1 MSIRPEPSF
10 PITISAPGAGLD
22 LLKLLDF
29 PCCDAVL
36 ASARRTEHGY
46 VLTGSWAD
54 FDSLAGWVTG
64 EANHARSRRRA
75 DEADLLDHIA
85 DQLEDALASRG
96 W

>member
-10 PITISAPGAGLD
+10 PVTLSAHGSAVD

-29 PCCDAVL
+29 PCCGAVL
-36 ASARRTEHGY
+36 ASARRTEQGY

-54 FDSLAGWVTG
+54 FDSLAGWVAG
-64 EANHARSRRRA
+64 EANHARSRLRA
-75 DEADLLDHIA
+75 DEADLLDRIA

>member
-10 PITISAPGAGLD
+10 PITISAPGSDLD

-36 ASARRTEHGY
+36 ASARRTEQGY

-54 FDSLAGWVTG
+54 FDSLAGWVAG

-75 DEADLLDHIA
+75 LEAELLDCIA
-85 DQLEDALASRG
+85 DQLEEALASRG